1 MCLVLLVSFMRQC
14 KQHVLQMTCSGRT
27 KHLFT
32 ILPINIHDFWSAI
45 SGYLFQIW
53 RYETLSAS
61 SRNWQ
66 KSAINLDWKVC
77 WRFFFIFY
85 IFFCLSFAFINLL
98 GRFFVA
104 IEPYNIFLLLLNICP
119 LSRLKPD
126 LYVQGCKALFVW
138 FVFNTKEHHIQN
150 SNKKKTLRGPGY
162 RLVNAVKLSLQSGRN
177 TQLRTYIILIIFS
190 CFRNTTVAIISN
202 NNKKHQYLRYNNI

>member
-61 SRNWQ
+61 SRN
-66 KSAINLDWKVC
+66 
-77 WRFFFIFY
+77 
-85 IFFCLSFAFINLL
+85 LL

-150 SNKKKTLRGPGY
+150 SNKKKLY
-162 RLVNAVKLSLQSGRN
+162 AVLVIV
-177 TQLRTYIILIIFS
+177 
-190 CFRNTTVAIISN
+190 
-202 NNKKHQYLRYNNI
+202 